1 MLTSDS
7 RWFPGL
13 LKGTVKS
20 LRSMGV
26 SYLVGTV
33 PVPTEL
39 QLRNGNVRP
48 WNLWV
53 WCSFLFR
60 LSRNRS
66 IWWCLHC
73 SRLQGLHQDVC
84 LTSFANVW
92 LYWTSM
98 IHTALPFRFTAL
110 PKGYWQLLNSVW
122 FFLALESEV
131 STVGTTDT
139 TSTVSAR
146 ACQDQIKASW
156 LQP

>member
-1 MLTSDS
+1 MY
-7 RWFPGL
+7 GH
-13 LKGTVKS
+13 
-20 LRSMGV
+20 
-26 SYLVGTV
+26 
-33 PVPTEL
+33 
-39 QLRNGNVRP
+39 VRP

-84 LTSFANVW
+84 LTSFANDFTKPQW
-92 LYWTSM
+92 STQLYS
-98 IHTALPFRFTAL
+98 LLELCFTAL
-110 PKGYWQLLNSVW
+110 PKGHWQLRNSVW
-122 FFLALESEV
+122 FFGLALESEV

-146 ACQDQIKASW
+146 AWSQDPTKASW
-156 LQP
+156 LQPIATWIRHVPFTQPCHHHPQPRGRMTWKTPSK